1 VLEIIKKIQ
10 PEFLINCAAYTDVD
24 GAEDNSDE
32 AYKVNSESVLIL
44 SKACGDKVKFIN
56 ISSDYVFDGQST
68 IPYTPEDIPNPLS
81 VYGDSKYQGE
91 LATKNNCSNY
101 IILRSSWIYSEHKKN
116 FLKSILDLTFTN
128 KALNIINDQ
137 VGTPTYAM
145 DLARAI
151 AMLLEEDIF
160 EKHSQSI
167 MHFCGNHV
175 CSWHDFA
182 CAIEK
187 HSRSIFDDQLL
198 EKITPVSTDFF
209 HQKAT
214 RPKYSALKTDSF
226 FKDSSLSRDS
236 LDKNIIQILRKLKQ
250 YG

>member
-1 VLEIIKKIQ
+1 
-10 PEFLINCAAYTDVD
+10 
-24 GAEDNSDE
+24 
-32 AYKVNSESVLIL
+32 
-44 SKACGDKVKFIN
+44 
-56 ISSDYVFDGQST
+56 
-68 IPYTPEDIPNPLS
+68 
-81 VYGDSKYQGE
+81 
-91 LATKNNCSNY
+91 
-101 IILRSSWIYSEHKKN
+101 
-116 FLKSILDLTFTN
+116 
-128 KALNIINDQ
+128 
-137 VGTPTYAM
+137 
-145 DLARAI
+145 
-151 AMLLEEDIF
+151 
-160 EKHSQSI
+160 

-209 HQKAT
+209 RQKAT